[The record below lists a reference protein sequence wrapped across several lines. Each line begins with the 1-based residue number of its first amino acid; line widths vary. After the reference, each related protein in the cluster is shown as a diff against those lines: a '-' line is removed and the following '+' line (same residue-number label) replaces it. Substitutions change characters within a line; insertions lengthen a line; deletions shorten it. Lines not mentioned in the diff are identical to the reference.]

1 MTGPSLRSP
10 RATLGGYVLL
20 PRLIDKVRLDAQG
33 RLPPDYQAKLLK
45 PGLTLDGRFLTFT
58 GLDAGQLRTA
68 VLAARDDDE
77 VLAWVRAHA
86 RVHSEPE
93 KEQWARQI
101 EAYRPDATVAGNRK
115 QNYPHLAGKL
125 DLSQI
130 SVFDLIDLDEG
141 RLPLP

>member
-1 MTGPSLRSP
+1 MADPSLRSP

-58 GLDAGQLRTA
+58 GLDAGRLRAA

-86 RVHSEPE
+86 RAHSEPE
-93 KEQWARQI
+93 KAQWAQQI
-101 EAYRPDATVAGNRK
+101 EAYRPDATVAGSRK
-115 QNYPHLAGKL
+115 QTYPHLAAKL
-125 DLSQI
+125 DLSQV

>member
-1 MTGPSLRSP
+1 MAAPPVRSP

-45 PGLTLDGRFLTFT
+45 PGPTLDGRLLTFT
-58 GLDAGQLRTA
+58 GLDAEQLRTA
-68 VLAARDDDE
+68 VLAARNDDE
-77 VLAWVRAHA
+77 VLAWVQAHA
-86 RVHSEPE
+86 RAHSELE
-93 KEQWARQI
+93 KEEWARQI
-101 EAYRPDATVAGNRK
+101 EAYRPDATVAGYRK
-115 QNYPHLAGKL
+115 HNYPHLAEKL
-125 DLSQI
+125 DLSRI